1 MYIYILL
8 QCRENINTMYLI
20 MYVYIY
26 IYQYINISIYVH
38 VCVCMSR
45 TFQSQTRSSV
55 SLATCD
61 FTLDCTHL
69 LIPTSE
75 ALEMKRIILVKHP
88 RP

>member
-1 MYIYILL
+1 M
-8 QCRENINTMYLI
+8 
-20 MYVYIY
+20 
-26 IYQYINISIYVH
+26 
-38 VCVCMSR
+38 CVCMSR

-61 FTLDCTHL
+61 FTLGCTHL
-69 LIPTSE
+69 LIPTSK

>member
-1 MYIYILL
+1 
-8 QCRENINTMYLI
+8 MYLI

-26 IYQYINISIYVH
+26 ISIYQYINISIYVH
-38 VCVCMSR
+38 VCVRMSR

-61 FTLDCTHL
+61 FTLGCTHL
-69 LIPTSE
+69 LIPTSK

>member
-1 MYIYILL
+1 M
-8 QCRENINTMYLI
+8 
-20 MYVYIY
+20 
-26 IYQYINISIYVH
+26 
-38 VCVCMSR
+38 CVCMSR

-61 FTLDCTHL
+61 FTLGCTHL

>member
-20 MYVYIY
+20 MYVY

>member
-38 VCVCMSR
+38 VCVHVTYLSVSDSFIRESCHLRFHTGLHSP
-45 TFQSQTRSSV
+45 FDPDLRSSGN
-55 SLATCD
+55 
-61 FTLDCTHL
+61 
-69 LIPTSE
+69 E
-75 ALEMKRIILVKHP
+75 AHHSRQAP
-88 RP
+88 